1 MPTSG
6 GGCTL
11 LCFSVIFQTTTLFKA
26 EEKMTIFTFLVAKVF
41 DKTFHSEGRLFILVC
56 LFSDELYLVVNM
68 RFYKKNKVFVSK
80 IFIYY

>member
-1 MPTSG
+1 MRFYKKNKVFFG
-6 GGCTL
+6 N
-11 LCFSVIFQTTTLFKA
+11 
-26 EEKMTIFTFLVAKVF
+26 KVF
-41 DKTFHSEGRLFILVC
+41 DKTFHSDGGLFILVC